1 MLDYRACA
9 FGWLGEVGE
18 QPVDWCCGGVF
29 DGGAELVFFAV
40 AVPVP
45 GGAPDAVE
53 VPAEAAEDLLAE
65 PVPVAGDFGG
75 VVLVAVAFD
84 AEGVD
89 ARVIGVADADVDAV
103 SGGADLRGE
112 LVSPGPDHV
121 DD

>member
-1 MLDYRACA
+1 M
-9 FGWLGEVGE
+9 
-18 QPVDWCCGGVF
+18 DWCRDGVF

-53 VPAEAAEDLLAE
+53 VPAEAAEDFLAE
-65 PVPVAGDFGG
+65 PVPVTGDSGG

-89 ARVIGVADADVDAV
+89 AGVIGVADADVDAV

-112 LVSPGPDHV
+112 LVSPGPDDA

>member
-1 MLDYRACA
+1 M
-9 FGWLGEVGE
+9 
-18 QPVDWCCGGVF
+18 DWCCDGVF

-40 AVPVP
+40 PVPVP

-53 VPAEAAEDLLAE
+53 VPAEAAEDFLAE

-84 AEGVD
+84 AKGVD
-89 ARVIGVADADVDAV
+89 AGVIGVADADVDAV

-112 LVSPGPDHV
+112 LVSPGPDDA